1 MRNMAIKTKKKARIS
16 RFGYG
21 VLALYVFGVVAMMG
35 LGIYG
40 ANLTSLM
47 MRFNESERTRAQIRS
62 GKMVVIMPDR
72 EQCRSYHF
80 DNKTAD
86 VTAETLV
93 ECDKIL
99 PDRQGSESLN
109 TFQRGFQRR

>member
-1 MRNMAIKTKKKARIS
+1 MAIKTKKKGRIS

-21 VLALYVFGVVAMMG
+21 VLALYVLGVVAMMG

-72 EQCRSYHF
+72 EQCRSYRF

-86 VTAETLV
+86 VTAETLE

-99 PDRQGSESLN
+99 PERQGSESLN